1 MRILLVG
8 EYSRLHNSL
17 KEGLLQLGHE
27 VVLVSDG
34 DGFKK
39 YPSDLSYAARSWTG
53 RPLNYLRQAL
63 YRISGHDMAK
73 MERGRRFQRFLP
85 VLRDFDVVQLINEAP
100 VKTYPLVE
108 LRLLRQLLSQNKKAF
123 LLCCGIDYTVV
134 QYMLSGRAKYTLLD
148 EYYQNP
154 SLKPHF
160 NYIFDYQTSGHKKI
174 HDFLFGNVNG
184 IIASDIDYLLPM
196 QGHPKFLCLIPN
208 PVIVPE
214 QPFNKRKDRITIFL
228 GINKWTRYQKGI
240 KYFEEALAEIMARYP
255 NKISVTVAES
265 LPYSEYISLLK
276 DANIVLDQVYAYDQG
291 YNALEAM
298 AMGKVVFTG
307 AEQEFMEYYNLP
319 ERVAVNALP
328 DTKAIV
334 RELSALIDNPDEIAE
349 MGARARRFIE
359 QEHSHIAIAQRY
371 LDVWMQAGA

>member
-17 KEGLLQLGHE
+17 KEGLLQLGHK

-39 YPSDLSYAARSWTG
+39 YPSDLSYAARSWTS

-73 MERGRRFQRFLP
+73 IERGRRFQRLLP

-100 VKTYPLVE
+100 VKTYPILE
-108 LRLLRQLLSQNKKAF
+108 LRLLRQLFLQNKKAF
-123 LLCCGIDYTVV
+123 LLCCGIDYRVV
-134 QYMLSGRAKYTLLD
+134 RYMLSGRAKYTLLD
-148 EYYQNP
+148 EYHQNP

-160 NYIFDYQTSGHKKI
+160 NYIFDYQTEGHKKI
-174 HDFLFGNVNG
+174 HECLFDNVSG

-196 QGHPKFLCLIPN
+196 QGHPKFLGLIPN
-208 PVIVPE
+208 PVVVPE
-214 QPFNKRKDRITIFL
+214 QPLNKRKDRITLFL

-240 KYFEEALAEIMARYP
+240 KYFDEALAEIMARYP
-255 NKISVTVAES
+255 DKISVTVAES
-265 LPYSEYISLLK
+265 LPFSEYVSLLK
-276 DANIVLDQVYAYDQG
+276 DADIVLDQVYAYDQG

-334 RELSALIDNPDEIAE
+334 RELSALIDNPEEIAE